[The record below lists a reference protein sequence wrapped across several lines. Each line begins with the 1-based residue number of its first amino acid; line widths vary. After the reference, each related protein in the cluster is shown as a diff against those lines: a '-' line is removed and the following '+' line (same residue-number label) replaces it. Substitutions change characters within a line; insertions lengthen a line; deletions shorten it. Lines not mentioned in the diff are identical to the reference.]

1 MPLLI
6 SDANIFIDFEEAGL
20 LEALFRLP
28 ETIGVPDLLFED
40 ELRERHED
48 LLDHGLALLELRA
61 PAVKRVVELAKLYR
75 KPSRLDL
82 AALALAEQ
90 EGCPL
95 LSGDR
100 HLREAAEAERVDV
113 HGTLWLAERLV
124 REKLVS
130 LSELTRGYA
139 RMKDAGRRLPWDAVD
154 QQLARLRAE
163 LRRQ

>member
-1 MPLLI
+1 M
-6 SDANIFIDFEEAGL
+6 
-20 LEALFRLP
+20 
-28 ETIGVPDLLFED
+28 
-40 ELRERHED
+40 
-48 LLDHGLALLELRA
+48 
-61 PAVKRVVELAKLYR
+61 VELAKLYR

-100 HLREAAEAERVDV
+100 HLREAAEAERVEV

-124 REKLVS
+124 RAKLVS